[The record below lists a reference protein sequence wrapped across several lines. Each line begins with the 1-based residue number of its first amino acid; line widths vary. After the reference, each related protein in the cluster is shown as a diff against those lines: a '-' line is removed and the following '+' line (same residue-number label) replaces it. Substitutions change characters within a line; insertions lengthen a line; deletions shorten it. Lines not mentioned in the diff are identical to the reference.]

1 MKNLGKI
8 LLIFLSP
15 IYLLASVVAT
25 VDSTTVT
32 RGESVTLNLNISGED
47 IKKPEIDTICGYDV
61 LSTSSQTSITM
72 INGDYKKSYTL
83 SYKFLPLNSCEIQPI
98 EVEIDSIKQKTKPI
112 KITVQKQVSNK
123 NSEFVLLLKTDKKD
137 VLVGE
142 SFNVDLIFKQKKGAS
157 AVDSKF
163 KEPNFKGFWVKNRSD
178 QVTYEDGDF
187 NVIKITYT
195 LSAQREGRLSILPA
209 SIAIA
214 KRDNSSRDSWGMLI
228 QDIKWKTY
236 LSNALDI
243 DVKPLPKGVKYIG
256 DFKISVDVDKITIN
270 KNEPL
275 NLTLNIVGDGNLED
289 IQSFKP
295 SIDGVTVYDEKIII
309 KGNKLTQKMAFV
321 SDNDFIIKPFVLK
334 YFDIKTKKV
343 KVIKTKEIKV
353 TVTGTKVKENLV
365 VKKDTTLNAKAKPN
379 IVVKKGIS
387 NTIAVVIFIFG
398 LLVGIGIMLLKPFK
412 IDKNTKK
419 KFDIKNEKLLLIK
432 LLPFKDDVE
441 VKNIIDTLESNI
453 YSVEKKDIDKK
464 ILKQIIEK
472 YKI

>member
-83 SYKFLPLNSCEIQPI
+83 SYKFLPLKSCEIQPI
-98 EVEIDSIKQKTKPI
+98 EVEIDSKKQKTKPI
-112 KITVQKQVSNK
+112 NITVQKQVSNK
-123 NSEFVLLLKTDKKD
+123 NSEFVLLLKTDKTE

-178 QVTYEDGDF
+178 QVIYEDGDF

-214 KRDNSSRDSWGMLI
+214 KRDSSSRDSWGMLI

-236 LSNALDI
+236 ISNALDI
-243 DVKPLPKGVKYIG
+243 DVKPLPNGVKYIG
-256 DFKISVDVDKITIN
+256 DFKISVDVDKTTIN

-275 NLTLNIVGDGNLED
+275 NLTLNIFGDGNLED

-295 SIDGVTVYDEKIII
+295 SIDGVTVYDEKIVI

-353 TVTGTKVKENLV
+353 KVAGTKVKENLV

-379 IVVKKGIS
+379 VVVKKGIS
-387 NTIAVVIFIFG
+387 NTIAIVIFIFG

-412 IDKNTKK
+412 MDKNIKK

-453 YSVEKKDIDKK
+453 YSVKKKDIDKK

>member
-83 SYKFLPLNSCEIQPI
+83 SYKFLPLKSCEIQPI
-98 EVEIDSIKQKTKPI
+98 EVEIDSKKQKTKPI
-112 KITVQKQVSNK
+112 NITVQKQVSNK
-123 NSEFVLLLKTDKKD
+123 NSEFVLLLKTDKTE

-178 QVTYEDGDF
+178 QVIYEDGDF

-236 LSNALDI
+236 ISNALDI
-243 DVKPLPKGVKYIG
+243 DVKPLPNGVKYIG
-256 DFKISVDVDKITIN
+256 DFKISVDVDKTTIN

-275 NLTLNIVGDGNLED
+275 NLTLNIFGDGNLED

-295 SIDGVTVYDEKIII
+295 SIDGVTVYDEKIVI

-353 TVTGTKVKENLV
+353 KVAGTKVKENLV

-379 IVVKKGIS
+379 VVVKKGIS
-387 NTIAVVIFIFG
+387 NTIAIVIFIFG

-412 IDKNTKK
+412 MDKNIKK

-453 YSVEKKDIDKK
+453 YSVKKKDIDKK